1 MAYYNKVKVKILVG
15 KNAGEVAKATREKNF
30 NTMNLDP
37 IYVTDTEDEYL
48 YSEHEVK
55 VLDD

>member
-1 MAYYNKVKVKILVG
+1 MSYHNKVKVRILVG
-15 KNAGEVAKATREKNF
+15 VNEGQVANATKEKNF

-48 YSEHEVK
+48 YSEHQVK
-55 VLDD
+55 VLND